1 MLKFKLWCYRKKERV
16 GESRQPS
23 HKTLS
28 GPDSTHSSSSHT
40 HTIKK
45 MFHFLSRPLLL
56 HSTRHHRSNSETS
69 ILYAGGKYTR
79 VSKGKVHQSFTH
91 TYLYMNRAWSCKYM
105 LPLFMFICLGLV
117 VS

>member
-1 MLKFKLWCYRKKERV
+1 MRERKKERV

-28 GPDSTHSSSSHT
+28 GPNSTHSRSSRT

-45 MFHFLSRPLLL
+45 MFHFLSRPSLL

-79 VSKGKVHQSFTH
+79 VSKGKIHQSLTDI
-91 TYLYMNRAWSCKYM
+91 YLHRD
-105 LPLFMFICLGLV
+105 
-117 VS
+117 